1 MRRLAAGLGLG
12 AVVVI
17 VPSVL
22 AWVSGAPSWPSFQGA
37 TLSGDYV
44 PLDSILEVLALAA
57 WALWAYLFV
66 AVILRTVATVAA
78 SRGVR
83 GGDALLAATSLVV
96 PRSLGRLVDVAVGGA
111 LLASVL
117 AARHSALADPPQRQA
132 IATVQPA
139 VASNGATLS
148 RPSTH
153 VVYRVCV
160 GDSLWRI
167 AESKLGSGERWRE
180 IFELNRGK
188 RFGDGDRLINPR
200 LIRPGWNLTLPE
212 ATATAPH
219 RASPIAQRRDRAPH
233 VQSSH
238 QRSTPTTSP
247 SPSQRAHASVGH
259 VRRSV
264 GPVVRL
270 PSGLVVAASFA
281 AGLMSAELVARLRRR
296 RAARIDEEPE
306 SLDEPRLV
314 TEMRFAG
321 AGPSSVLRSALRA
334 IDEAWCACR
343 QSSPRLLF
351 AVEEDRKVFAI
362 LRDDAEPIPASA
374 GGSIRPL
381 VRFRR
386 ADGYLLAEV
395 RGPFASHEGR
405 DQGGAA
411 ELLAPLG
418 RSREGGVVHASL
430 HGLGVVSLTG
440 QNASGLGRDVL
451 LACSAAAGPEDL
463 EVMVLG
469 QSPGV
474 EISDLPQCTRI
485 AHDWDDAATAIRN
498 LQAELLRRARLFAEE
513 GVVDIFEH
521 EARHPDDRLP
531 RIVVVA
537 DEPPADMRA
546 LMVSAGTEGPR
557 FGASLLSVGWT
568 AEGSDLIVE
577 AGAEFIRFETD
588 IPVPDRLTPLLL
600 DDAAAMQA
608 AELIKAAWEDEAD
621 DTETVEVTAPI
632 VLEGPVVEENFR
644 VSPDLA
650 VIPEALHIDA
660 PAALETAG
668 DEATPVEAVALP
680 EGTPVV
686 RCLGTLQMERDA
698 KPLRKGWRSKARELV
713 AFLAAHPDGVSKDR
727 IIDVLLPDLDPGPAD
742 EEFWRLTSKIRS
754 KVRARDDVRKYVEKA
769 EESFRLEPGA
779 WWVDVWEFERLVR
792 EAEPAPR
799 DEQFNMLKAALDLY
813 RGDFCD
819 DTYYSW
825 AEPVRERLRRTF
837 VRAAA
842 RVAELL
848 SETGEHDDALNVL
861 NRATT
866 AEPINEELCCRA
878 MALEA
883 VTGHS
888 ARALLRYKTLVRVLN
903 EQIGVDPQSATQEL
917 ANRIEVDA
925 PKQTAPTRA
934 PENAK
939 HTYSADESSL
949 DSVPRRT

>member
-1 MRRLAAGLGLG
+1 MKRLFALIGVVLVLVGVPTILLSLSGSPRLPSFDGVSLTDTYLPFDLILRAVAFITWVVWAYTAFVASVRLVALLSSSLRAPGAGKLLTLSAALTPTPVRRLLDL
-12 AVVVI
+12 AVGT
-17 VPSVL
+17 
-22 AWVSGAPSWPSFQGA
+22 AF
-37 TLSGDYV
+37 
-44 PLDSILEVLALAA
+44 
-57 WALWAYLFV
+57 
-66 AVILRTVATVAA
+66 VAA
-78 SRGVR
+78 SLTAVR
-83 GGDALLAATSLVV
+83 ASSAIQPIPRAIAALEPASHHENE
-96 PRSLGRLVDVAVGGA
+96 RSQ
-111 LLASVL
+111 ASV
-117 AARHSALADPPQRQA
+117 QQE
-132 IATVQPA
+132 
-139 VASNGATLS
+139 
-148 RPSTH
+148 TH
-153 VVYRVCV
+153 LVRA

-167 AESKLGSGERWRE
+167 AEKQLGSGFRWRE

-188 RFGDGDRLINPR
+188 RFGDGERLTNSR
-200 LIRPGWNLTLPE
+200 LIRPGWKLTLPE
-212 ATATAPH
+212 ATPTTAPP
-219 RASPIAQRRDRAPH
+219 RRTSPIAQRPDRAPH
-233 VQSSH
+233 VQSNH
-238 QRSTPTTSP
+238 QRSTPTASP
-247 SPSQRAHASVGH
+247 SPSSRAHVSVEH
-259 VRRSV
+259 VHRSV
-264 GPVVRL
+264 GPSVRL

-281 AGLMSAELVARLRRR
+281 AGLMSAELLARLRRR

-306 SLDEPRLV
+306 PLDEPSLV

-334 IDEAWCACR
+334 IDDAWRACR
-343 QSSPRLLF
+343 QSSPSLLF

-362 LRDDAEPIPASA
+362 LRDDAGPIPAQA

-418 RSREGGVVHASL
+418 RSREGSVVHASL

-440 QNASGLGRDVL
+440 QNASGLARDVL

-474 EISDLPQCTRI
+474 GIADLPQCTRI
-485 AHDWDDAATAIRN
+485 ARDWDDAASAIRD

-513 GVVDIFEH
+513 GVEDIFEH
-521 EARHPDDRLP
+521 EAHHPDDRLP

-537 DEPPADMRA
+537 DEPPAGMRA
-546 LMVSAGTEGPR
+546 LVESVGAEGLR
-557 FGASLLSVGWT
+557 FGASLLSVGWA
-568 AEGSDLIVE
+568 AEGSNLIVE
-577 AGAEFIRFETD
+577 ASSESIRFETD
-588 IPVPDRLTPLLL
+588 VPVPDRLTPLLL

-621 DTETVEVTAPI
+621 DTETVGVPVPI
-632 VLEGPVVEENFR
+632 LLEASVVEESFQA
-644 VSPDLA
+644 SPDPM
-650 VIPEALHIDA
+650 VIPDELHIDA
-660 PAALETAG
+660 TGAFETAV

-680 EGTPVV
+680 EGAPVV
-686 RCLGTLQMERDA
+686 RCLGTLQMEREG

-727 IIDVLLPDLDPGPAD
+727 IIDVLLPDLDPGAAD

-792 EAEPAPR
+792 EAAPAPR
-799 DEQFNMLKAALDLY
+799 DEQINMLTAALDLY
-813 RGDFCD
+813 RGDFCNN
-819 DTYYSW
+819 TYYSW

-848 SETGEHDDALNVL
+848 SETGKHDDALNVL
-861 NRATT
+861 DRATSV
-866 AEPINEELCCRA
+866 EPINEELCRRA

-883 VTGHS
+883 ATGHS
-888 ARALLRYKTLVRVLN
+888 ARALLRYKTLVRVLS
-903 EQIGVDPQSATQEL
+903 EQIGVDPQPATQEL
-917 ANRIEVDA
+917 VNRIEVAA
-925 PKQTAPTRA
+925 PKQAAQEPGRLT
-934 PENAK
+934 NAEV
-939 HTYSADESSL
+939 SAISSN
-949 DSVPRRT
+949 